1 MNDSNRA
8 TNTSKSPL
16 LKSQDKPIAWSEGTE
31 DDEEIENRLATE
43 KTVDGTVDTVRL
55 QTDAHDSDM
64 TFLEVGEDELILRAA
79 IFSNFV

>member
-31 DDEEIENRLATE
+31 DDEVDNRLATE

-55 QTDAHDSDM
+55 QTDAHDSDRM
-64 TFLEVGEDELILRAA
+64 TYLEVGEDELILRAA